1 MLFYFTVDYL
11 KYFSRDVVLER
22 IEDSGKMLTQQ
33 AIDDAV
39 VAMTTQF
46 GVSKVRMLIIELKVT
61 KQKWNELVF
70 TEKVPIK
77 WKDARQDFSSM
88 KCFPQRSVSF

>member
-22 IEDSGKMLTQQ
+22 IEDSGKMLTQ

-61 KQKWNELVF
+61 KQK
-70 TEKVPIK
+70 
-77 WKDARQDFSSM
+77 
-88 KCFPQRSVSF
+88 

>member
-1 MLFYFTVDYL
+1 MLPYYHIQNSLSLLQLIILFYFTVDYL

-61 KQKWNELVF
+61 KQK
-70 TEKVPIK
+70 
-77 WKDARQDFSSM
+77 
-88 KCFPQRSVSF
+88 

>member
-39 VAMTTQF
+39 IAMTTLF
-46 GVSKVRMLIIELKVT
+46 GVSKVRK
-61 KQKWNELVF
+61 
-70 TEKVPIK
+70 
-77 WKDARQDFSSM
+77 
-88 KCFPQRSVSF
+88 

>member
-1 MLFYFTVDYL
+1 MLFYFAVDYL
-11 KYFSRDVVLER
+11 KYFSRDIVLER

-61 KQKWNELVF
+61 KQK
-70 TEKVPIK
+70 
-77 WKDARQDFSSM
+77 
-88 KCFPQRSVSF
+88 